1 MVRLEQNSVGKNRG
15 LIYQGYTAG
24 IAINKNGRA
33 MALLQGD
40 DQCVFSVYIGKSKA
54 PGLIQGE
61 DGRIVVKLFQNGQKL
76 IPEMKF

>member
-54 PGLIQGE
+54 Q
-61 DGRIVVKLFQNGQKL
+61 V
-76 IPEMKF
+76 